1 MNPTK
6 KRPAK
11 RRPAKRKVVSAKTF
25 AERNP
30 VLSKLLDLKYRI
42 NVYRE
47 EHGNTEQTKMDR
59 DLVFGMINQCKHSD
73 NNTIHSDNMRLA
85 NGLWK
90 RYETK
95 SI

>member
-1 MNPTK
+1 MKPTK
-6 KRPAK
+6 KRPA
-11 RRPAKRKVVSAKTF
+11 RGKVVSAKTF

-30 VLSKLLDLKYRI
+30 VLSKLLDLKSRI
-42 NVYRE
+42 KVYSE
-47 EHGNTEQTKMDR
+47 FYPVDSKQTKMDR
-59 DLVFGMINQCKHSD
+59 DLVFGMINECKYSD
-73 NNTIHSDNMRLA
+73 NNTIHPDNMRLA